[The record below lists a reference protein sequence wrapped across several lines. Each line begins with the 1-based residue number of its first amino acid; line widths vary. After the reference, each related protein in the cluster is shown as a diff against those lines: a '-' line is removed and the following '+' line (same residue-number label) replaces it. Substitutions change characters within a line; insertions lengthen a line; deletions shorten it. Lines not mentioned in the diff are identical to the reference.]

1 MTHPDTADTPAPWRV
16 AGYRI
21 QLARAVDLPRLAAV
35 ERAAARQFPSRLIP
49 PAQRE
54 GVVPLAVLR
63 QAHAEGRLWVALSP
77 TSLPVGFAVAGTCD
91 GEAFLIEL
99 DVHPAH
105 QCLGLGRALVA
116 RVARWARDAGYAALA
131 LTTFASLPWNA
142 PFYARLGFQALAP
155 EAGGPELAARLAA
168 EARLGLRERV
178 AMRLPL
184 R

>member
-1 MTHPDTADTPAPWRV
+1 MEHQHASDPPPPWKA

-21 QLARAVDLPRLAAV
+21 QLAREADLPRLAGV
-35 ERAAARQFPSRLIP
+35 ERAAARQFPGRLIP
-49 PAQRE
+49 PAQRA

-63 QAHAEGRLWVALSP
+63 EAWNEGRLWVALSP
-77 TSLPVGFAVAGTCD
+77 AGLPVGFAVAGTCD
-91 GEAFLIEL
+91 GDAFLIEL

-116 RVARWARDAGYAALA
+116 RVAQWARTAGYAALA

-142 PFYARLGFQALAP
+142 PFYARLGFQALVPGAC
-155 EAGGPELAARLAA
+155 GPALAERLAA

-178 AMRLPL
+178 AMRLSL